1 MMENSFS
8 QEANP
13 KRQVSKKALDK
24 TWWTWFKYCLGVF
37 GFERLEAPGFAMSM
51 IPLFKDLYKDDQQKQ
66 VEGVKRHTT
75 FFNTHPWAD

>member
-8 QEANP
+8 HESNP

-51 IPLFKDLYKDDQQKQ
+51 ID
-66 VEGVKRHTT
+66 HTHHLKNIHGIRT
-75 FFNTHPWAD
+75 A